1 VSCPTQQ
8 VLLGLVERTLD
19 RPRAHDVETHL
30 ETCTSCQG
38 VIHSLATGPT
48 ALGTPP
54 PGSTPEA
61 APLGDHVSL
70 GERYQVKHLLG
81 RGGMGA
87 VYLARDQ
94 TLGRDVAVKLHG
106 AGSGGDRL
114 HREAIAMAKLAH
126 PNVVT
131 VYEVASHDDRLYV
144 AMEYVKGGTLRTWLT
159 EKHRSWR
166 EIVALLL
173 DVGEGLA
180 AAHTAELIHRDFKP
194 ENVLVGEDGRAR
206 VSDFGIAHL
215 GARTSEK
222 IISLVPD
229 SDVTTPMTV
238 TGAVMGTPAYMA
250 PEQLAGDAI
259 DARAD
264 QFAFCVVAWECLLGV
279 RPFPGNS
286 LAALAVA
293 IERQQPVKPS
303 KTTVPQRVLDVINRG
318 LAADP
323 QGRYADMRALLGK
336 LRATTA
342 RKTARWLVA
351 GALAV
356 AVPAAVAVTALATS
370 GARTDTCA
378 VDASALTDVWDSAMR
393 DKLRAAFATAMPKNG
408 KELAGRIEQILDK
421 YAESWLT
428 SRREACEASRR
439 GGDEPE
445 VATELRMAC
454 LDRKRDELAELT
466 RSFAAADNRLAARS
480 VSAALG
486 LSPISS
492 CNNLSALVA
501 PGRIPD
507 QLLRIQ
513 VEVQRAQLAF
523 SRALRLLGKFD
534 PAIEKAEGA
543 YRVAKELHYRP
554 LEAEALLLLGD
565 LKDRKG
571 DSATAIKLLEQ
582 AAIAA
587 TASNHRFAAAEAWSN
602 LAWVVGYGER
612 NFDRGMFAVQQAAA
626 ALEGLSASPELS
638 AQLTN
643 YEALILETKGK
654 FADAR
659 PKYLAALAAYEKIEP
674 DSWKTSI
681 LYNDFGGLERKM
693 GNLDAARD
701 LHSRALAIRTRL
713 FGEAHPFVFSSLN
726 NLGTVAFSKGDLPE
740 AERYFEKAK
749 AVALEVFPPK
759 HPQTALVLSNLGA
772 VYDQQDK
779 LDEAVASYREALA
792 MYEGLRGPSH
802 PDVADA
808 HRQLGNALRQ
818 QNKLAE
824 AAEAFDRALAIL
836 DAREDDP
843 QLPKLLADYGELL
856 TAKEPK
862 RAESFLVRARDLIE
876 KEAPDDPELAYSL
889 NALGELYLA
898 TKRSALAKPVLERAL
913 AIRTADKDTDAEDLA
928 RTELALAKL
937 AWSTPAERR
946 HAVELAQSAKQR
958 LEATKVTQ
966 RKGYKAVVAWLEAH
980 PAPKK

>member
-1 VSCPTQQ
+1 MSCPTQQ
-8 VLLGLVERTLD
+8 VLLGMVEQTLD
-19 RPRAHDVETHL
+19 LSQAHDVETHVA
-30 ETCTSCQG
+30 TCTACQG
-38 VIHSLATGPT
+38 VMHSLATGPT
-48 ALGTPP
+48 AVGTPP
-54 PGSTPEA
+54 PGSEPEA
-61 APLGDHVSL
+61 QPLGESVSL
-70 GERYQVKHLLG
+70 GERYEVKRLLG

-87 VYLARDQ
+87 VYLARDL

-144 AMEYVKGGTLRTWLT
+144 AMEYVRGGTLRTWLT
-159 EKHRSWR
+159 EQHRSWR

-173 DVGEGLA
+173 DVGEGLV
-180 AAHTAELIHRDFKP
+180 AAHAAELIHRDFKP

-215 GARTSEK
+215 GKRTSER

-293 IERQQPVKPS
+293 IERQQPVRPT
-303 KTTVPQRVLDVINRG
+303 KTAVPQRVLDVIKRG

-323 QGRYADMRALLGK
+323 KGRYPDLPTLLAK

-342 RKTARWLVA
+342 RKASRWVVL
-351 GALAV
+351 GTLAV
-356 AVPAAVAVTALATS
+356 AVPAAVAVTAFATGGGREDS
-370 GARTDTCA
+370 CA
-378 VDASALTDVWDSAMR
+378 VDDTALAGVWDDELR
-393 DKLRAAFATAMPKNG
+393 DKVRAAFVAARPKDG
-408 KELAGRIEQILDK
+408 LTLEGRIERILDK
-421 YAESWLT
+421 YAEAWAA

-439 GGDEPE
+439 GNDQPE
-445 VATELRMAC
+445 VAELRMAC
-454 LDRKRDELAELT
+454 LDRKRDELAGLT
-466 RSFAAADNRLAARS
+466 RSFAEADARLAGRS

-486 LSPISS
+486 LTSVTS

-501 PGRIPD
+501 PDRVPD
-507 QLLRIQ
+507 QIQRIQ
-513 VEVQRAQLAF
+513 VELQRAQLAF
-523 SRALRLLGKFD
+523 ARGLRLLGKLD
-534 PAIEKAEGA
+534 PAIEKAENA

-565 LKDRKG
+565 MKDRKG
-571 DSATAIKLLEQ
+571 DSETAIKLLEQ

-587 TASNHRFAAAEAWSN
+587 NASNHRMVAAEAWSN
-602 LAWVVGYGER
+602 LAWVVGYGAR
-612 NFDRGMFAVQQAAA
+612 DFDRGMFAVQQAAA
-626 ALEGLSASPELS
+626 ALEGISASPELS

-654 FADAR
+654 LADAKS
-659 PKYLAALAAYEKIEP
+659 KYLAALAAYEKIEP
-674 DSWKTSI
+674 DSWKISI
-681 LYNDFGGLERKM
+681 IYNDLGGLERKL
-693 GNLDAARD
+693 GNLDASRD
-701 LHSRALAIRTRL
+701 LHTRALAIRTRL

-726 NLGTVAFSKGDLPE
+726 NLGTVAFTKGDMPE

-759 HPQTALVLSNLGA
+759 HPQTALVLSNLGS
-772 VYDQQDK
+772 VYDRQDNLAK
-779 LDEAVASYREALA
+779 SVASYREALA
-792 MYEGLRGPSH
+792 MYEALRGPTH
-802 PDVADA
+802 PDVANA
-808 HRQLGNALRQ
+808 HQQLGNALRQ
-818 QNKLAE
+818 QDKLAE
-824 AAEAFDRALAIL
+824 AAAAFDRALAIL
-836 DAREDDP
+836 DDKPDNP

-862 RAESFLVRARDLIE
+862 RAEPLLLRARDIVE

-889 NALGELYLA
+889 TALGELYLA
-898 TKRSALAKPVLERAL
+898 TKRPALARPALERAL
-913 AIRTADKDTDAEDLA
+913 AIRTADKATDPEDLA

-937 AWSTPAERR
+937 AWATPSERR
-946 HAVELAQSAKQR
+946 NAVELAQAAKQR
-958 LEATKVTQ
+958 LEAAKVTH
-966 RKGYKAVVAWLEAH
+966 RKGYKAVTAWLTAH
-980 PAPKK
+980 SSAK